1 VCVFVCCIFGNLQC
15 IIPIYTPTMQLTS
28 SKYFLPCSSLERTTI
43 FFLCKNIFQHHT
55 YTHVCLWHN
64 ISCAAGTLASLVH
77 NHYVTYLLCQ
87 ASVPKA
93 HRQCVICTKGAQ
105 LYAIC
110 MSSAPSSTG
119 SKVGAESI
127 LGTKSLSCLFCV

>member
-1 VCVFVCCIFGNLQC
+1 
-15 IIPIYTPTMQLTS
+15 MQLTS

-64 ISCAAGTLASLVH
+64 ISCAADTLASLVH

-93 HRQCVICTKGAQ
+93 HRQLV
-105 LYAIC
+105 L
-110 MSSAPSSTG
+110 SAPKVHNFMPYACHQHQAPLAARLVQRAFWVPNLYLVSSVYKHFNTYLYFFLPYC
-119 SKVGAESI
+119 KITV
-127 LGTKSLSCLFCV
+127 